1 MRDTNKAP
9 GPGTWSLCKRLL
21 ISALSLALIPIAHM
35 CLAWSLMPPV
45 VGVLLLGVVQN
56 GLNLLGVTPYAFRMI
71 VGLIILIAIT
81 TSNLGNLLPRST
93 RAQNV

>member
-1 MRDTNKAP
+1 
-9 GPGTWSLCKRLL
+9 
-21 ISALSLALIPIAHM
+21 
-35 CLAWSLMPPV
+35 
-45 VGVLLLGVVQN
+45 VLLLAVVQN